1 MNEIQDALAERDDI
15 IQELTNSLKQ
25 SIAIRDQLNERNKAL
40 ENETQKLKVRYDQRK
55 WITDRDTFNEPRLSE
70 TTIELVGAS
79 DFEDDDLINR
89 KSIQE
94 IEPQLN
100 VTQTKDKETVKSAHS
115 TIENFKKSLSEAELT
130 LFAGIQERFEQM
142 LNDEL
147 IDIKE
152 KLHLEQIEKAELDTE
167 TNRLRQLLA
176 NIKSGSTEVVELRI
190 ELDRIH
196 KIEMENLRMYFERKC
211 TDMEK
216 Q

>member
-55 WITDRDTFNEPRLSE
+55 WVTDRDTFNEPRLSE

-94 IEPQLN
+94 IEPQPN
-100 VTQTKDKETVKSAHS
+100 VIQTKETETVKSANS
-115 TIENFKKSLSEAELT
+115 TIDNFKKTLSEAELI
-130 LFAGIQERFEQM
+130 LFAGIQKRFEQM

-147 IDIKE
+147 IDIKK